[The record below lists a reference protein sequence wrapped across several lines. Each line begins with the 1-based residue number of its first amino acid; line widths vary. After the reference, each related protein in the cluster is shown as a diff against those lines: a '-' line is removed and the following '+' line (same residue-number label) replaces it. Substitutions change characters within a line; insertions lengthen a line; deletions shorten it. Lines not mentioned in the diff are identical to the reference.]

1 MRNVQLQVRPPLP
14 PKTLLSLLREQKY
27 CLCSEAAHVPHSWC
41 GQCPSPPFT
50 VYSLETER
58 ENPSFYS
65 PIPST
70 AQNIL
75 DIGTGTGDW
84 ARDVA
89 DRFPSAFVQGVDLA
103 PVPDNWMPPNC
114 KFEVD
119 DILKPWEF
127 KENGRFDLV
136 HLSEST
142 VSFSDTS

>member
-1 MRNVQLQVRPPLP
+1 MIAQ
-14 PKTLLSLLREQKY
+14 QKGH
-27 CLCSEAAHVPHSWC
+27 LVHSILD
-41 GQCPSPPFT
+41 S
-50 VYSLETER
+50 ER

-127 KENGRFDLV
+127 KENGKFDLL
-136 HLSEST
+136 HLRMMYG
-142 VSFSDTS
+142 SFTDEQWRLLYKQAYKNLTPGGWIEQLEPSIM